1 MHEPASLSTPPGDR
15 LESLLPG
22 CLAGDADAWAAFAA
36 ASARLVRAAVVKVV
50 GRGGPGLDPED
61 LVQDVYIRLV
71 REDLA
76 LLRRFDPDRAR
87 LSTWITLVAR
97 SVAIDA
103 ARRRRVPTTALG
115 DAAAAVP
122 APEPAGPP
130 DPETLQLGPEVPMHL
145 LSERQQ
151 LVVRLLFEDE
161 RSVAEAAAI
170 LGVDEQTVRS
180 TKHKALVKLR
190 SHYGADAAPPAPT
203 TPNPRG

>member
-1 MHEPASLSTPPGDR
+1 MHEPDPHCSPAGDR

-22 CLAGDADAWAAFAA
+22 CLAGDPGAWADFTA
-36 ASARLVRAAVVKVV
+36 ASARLVRAAVRKVV
-50 GRGGPGLDPED
+50 GHGRPGLDPDD

-76 LLRRFDPDRAR
+76 LLRRFDPARAR

-103 ARRRRVPTTALG
+103 ARRRRLPTTALG

-122 APEPAGPP
+122 AAEPTAPA
-130 DPETLQLGPEVPMHL
+130 DAERMRLGPEVPMHL

-151 LVVRLLFEDE
+151 LVLRLLFEDE
-161 RSVAEAAAI
+161 RSVPEAAAI

-190 SHYGADAAPPAPT
+190 SHYGADATPTSPAP
-203 TPNPRG
+203 RG